1 MKFYNRE
8 KELRILEELNKRR
21 PSFVVIT
28 GKRRVGKTEL
38 IKKFIANKK
47 ALYFFVDPYK
57 KISDLIA
64 EFMENIKK
72 DLNLPAYI
80 KVSTVEDFLELLF
93 TNSELKKYMLVIAFD
108 EFQRFLKL
116 QPSFIAQLQKYW
128 DLYKDK
134 TNIFLIISG
143 SSVGMIKKIFIEEK
157 APLFKRADNFIVL
170 HDFDFWEI
178 SKILDDLGIY
188 DPIEKINIFS
198 LFGGTIY
205 YYTLLEKYSIKSF
218 KDALEKL
225 LLNDFAP
232 LRNEVQDIF
241 VEEFG
246 RIHYTYFEIMYAIA
260 SGKVSRKEIADAVKI
275 KESSLSP
282 YLSDLSNIVNL
293 VEWRVPVTE
302 HPDKSKRG
310 RYFLTNNFVRFWFR
324 FIYSN
329 RSMYEIGQYK
339 RIENKILDEWN
350 SFVGVVFE
358 DLSREF
364 IKRKYSINFS
374 KIGAWWDRKGNEVDI
389 VCLNDRSTKA
399 LFFEVKWSDLKYA
412 KAVAILEKLK
422 EKTKYLA
429 MRFKNIS
436 FGLIARTIENKEKL
450 RSKGFHIYDF
460 NDIINIKQEE

>member
-57 KISDLIA
+57 KFSDLIA

-72 DLNLPAYI
+72 DLGIPRYVKISAA
-80 KVSTVEDFLELLF
+80 EDFLEFLL
-93 TNSELKKYMLVIAFD
+93 TNSELREHMLVVVFD

-116 QPSFIAQLQKYW
+116 NPSFIAQFQKYW

-143 SSVGMIKKIFIEEK
+143 SSVGMIKKMFIEEK
-157 APLFKRADNFIVL
+157 APLFKRADNFIML
-170 HDFDFWEI
+170 RDFDFWEI
-178 SKILDDLGIY
+178 SKILDGLGIY
-188 DPIEKINIFS
+188 DPIEKFNIFG

-205 YYTLLEKYSIKSF
+205 YYTLLEKYNVKSF

-232 LRNEVQDIF
+232 LRNEVRDIF

-246 RIHYTYFEIMYAIA
+246 RIYYTYFEIMYAIA
-260 SGKVSRKEIADAVKI
+260 SGKVSRKEIADVVKI

-282 YLSDLSNIVNL
+282 YLSDLSNIINL
-293 VEWRVPVTE
+293 VEWRVPITE
-302 HPDKSKRG
+302 RPDKSKRG
-310 RYFLTNNFVRFWFR
+310 RYFLTSNFVRFWFR
-324 FIYSN
+324 FIYSS

-339 RIENKILDEWN
+339 KIENKILDEW
-350 SFVGVVFE
+350 SGFVGVAFE

-364 IKRKYSINFS
+364 IKRKYIMDFN
-374 KIGAWWDRKGNEVDI
+374 KIGAWWDRKGNEIDI
-389 VCLNDRSTKA
+389 ICMDDKYTKA
-399 LFFEVKWSDLKYA
+399 LFFEVKWSNLKYP
-412 KAVAILEKLK
+412 KAISILERLK

-429 MRFKNIS
+429 IRFKDIS

-450 RSKGFHIYDF
+450 KSKGLHIYDF
-460 NDIINIKQEE
+460 NDIMNIRQEE